1 MQSIGTLKR
10 DLILPA
16 RFIAELG
23 HIFDRVSENP
33 MQFPLVE
40 QSVRRALLAKF
51 PYSVYFTTEH
61 ADTAM
66 VLAVVHQKRLPSL
79 WKRPR

>member
-1 MQSIGTLKR
+1 VR
-10 DLILPA
+10 DQGSALPA

-23 HIFDRVSENP
+23 QVFERVSENP

-40 QSVRRALLAKF
+40 EWVRRALLAKF

-61 ADTAM
+61 ASNAM
-66 VLAVVHQKRLPSL
+66 VLAVVHQKPHPSH